1 MFYVVPRGK
10 PVKGAS
16 KPSAGAPTCRSRQV
30 IGRYELPK
38 TATGRGKEKK
48 KMNENRRRVTVSHAV
63 KSPKNGLCL
72 AEHCDRDESIK
83 CGSFDRNRSFL
94 NIYWTHD
101 GSGKPFKEVEKEYY
115 EKEYSEALEAQNGR
129 AEKSGHTER
138 IRTMDEYRKMPQHAP
153 TETLIYLGDVKCE
166 DVGEEVW
173 KDVVSEYIGQMEALY
188 PNYKVLDWAL
198 HRDEKGANHVHLRG
212 VFTAHDKDGRKI
224 ADRTKALVEMG
235 VERPDPRGKR
245 SRENNEVMTWTEYS
259 RAVLKDIA
267 RDNGIEF
274 TEEPQDRSKTG
285 RKHNE
290 YIAEQKKKEAEELT
304 EEVRKLGERKLRQT
318 MLSRKKPTLKDYEAR
333 EEEIEELKKEN
344 EGLKQAGRKQ
354 AEKLKEQQEV
364 IKGQDKRIKEQER
377 KLEVGEKKEKAYT
390 QLITQMGVDKSILD
404 VAMSRYMSGSM
415 NVSFHEYVKDGIRHA
430 QHRERDRE
438 NTYRTR

>member
-1 MFYVVPRGK
+1 
-10 PVKGAS
+10 
-16 KPSAGAPTCRSRQV
+16 
-30 IGRYELPK
+30 
-38 TATGRGKEKK
+38 
-48 KMNENRRRVTVSHAV
+48 MNENRRRVTVSHAV

-83 CGSFDRNRSFL
+83 GGSFDRERSYL

-115 EKEYSEALEAQNGR
+115 EKEYREALEAQNGR

-138 IRTMDEYRKMPQHAP
+138 VRTMDEYRKMPQHAP

-173 KDVVSEYIGQMEALY
+173 KDVVNEYVGQMEALY

-235 VERPDPRGKR
+235 VERPEPKEKR

-259 RAVLKDIA
+259 RAVLKDIV
-267 RDNGIEF
+267 RERGIEF
-274 TEEPQDRSKTG
+274 IEEPQDRSETG

-290 YIAEQKKKEAEELT
+290 YIAEQKKKEANELT
-304 EEVRKLGERKLRQT
+304 EEVRKLEERKLRQT

-333 EEEIEELKKEN
+333 EKEVEELKKEN

-377 KLEVGEKKEKAYT
+377 KLEIGEKKEKAYT
-390 QLITQMGVDKSILD
+390 QLITQMGVDKNVLD
-404 VAMSRYMSGSM
+404 ASMSRYMSSSM
-415 NVSFHEYVKDGIRHA
+415 NISFTEYVKDSIRQRQSA
-430 QHRERDRE
+430 TRERE
-438 NTYRTR
+438 HEHSYHRTR